1 MYLET
6 KSHTLSSLHVKEAT
20 EERCEASEQDLETRL
35 QCCIEKQ
42 HCSVFNL
49 DNRKRVKFNPKPVK
63 EMIAKLKM

>member
-1 MYLET
+1 M
-6 KSHTLSSLHVKEAT
+6 KEAT
-20 EERCEASEQDLETRL
+20 EERCEASEQDLGTRL

-49 DNRKRVKFNPKPVK
+49 DNRKRVKFNPKPVQ